1 MIENC
6 PYKDKCNGINCN
18 KDFCMRKYRLD
29 CLYDNSNLEAPQ
41 RIHKVLNTDADG
53 TDYQEFMQLAEIEKN
68 IVQFVQEGQNLYI
81 HSYVCGNGKT
91 SWSIRMLQSYF
102 NKVWPKSTFGCQGLF
117 VSVPRFLIELKS
129 NISSKSEYVTFIMD
143 RILTADVVVWDD
155 IATKVGTEFE
165 LNHLLNL
172 INMRM
177 DAGKS
182 NIFTSNLGKKELAMT
197 MGDRLTSRIA
207 NRSVD
212 IELKGIDKRHLNFV
226 GGND

>member
-1 MIENC
+1 MVENC
-6 PYKDKCNGINCN
+6 SYKNNCNGINCN

-29 CLYDNSNLEAPQ
+29 CLFDNSNLEPPQ
-41 RIHKVLNTDADG
+41 RVHKILNVDADG
-53 TDYQEFMQLAEIEKN
+53 TDYQEFVQLSGIEKN
-68 IVQFVQEGQNLYI
+68 IVQFVAEGKNLFI
-81 HSYVCGNGKT
+81 HSYICGNGKS

-102 NKVWPKSTFGCQGLF
+102 NKIWPRSTFSCQGLF
-117 VSVPRFLIELKS
+117 ISVPRFLIELKN
-129 NISSKSEYVTFIMD
+129 NISNKSAYVTFIMD
-143 RILTADVVVWDD
+143 RVLSADVVVWDD

-165 LNHLLNL
+165 LSHLLNL

-197 MGDRLTSRIA
+197 LGDRLTSRIV

-212 IELKGIDKRHLNFV
+212 IELHGADKRHLNLIE
-226 GGND
+226 GND